1 MIKHNEHCCKWR
13 DQNPSIFQFLFLISR
28 RYSQRKPLS
37 TTDRPAH
44 VRERVSEINRF
55 NCRVLIVLF
64 IFSNAFHS
72 LQETLWTMNQKI
84 QFPGFS
90 LTLTVSKIFL
100 DFLKNSHWTFPD
112 LGKIKLFFFPDFSLT
127 KATPNFYPQT
137 LFFLDQDLIKRAS
150 QGEMF

>member
-1 MIKHNEHCCKWR
+1 MIKNNEHCRKWR

-28 RYSQRKPLS
+28 RHPQRKPLS
-37 TTDRPAH
+37 TTDTPAH
-44 VRERVSEINRF
+44 VRERVSEIDRF
-55 NCRVLIVLF
+55 NCSVLIVLF

-100 DFLKNSHWTFPD
+100 DFLKNSHWIFPD
-112 LGKIKLFFFPDFSLT
+112 LGKIKLFFFLIFPWAKQPRIFIPKRFFFLT
-127 KATPNFYPQT
+127 KT
-137 LFFLDQDLIKRAS
+137 S
-150 QGEMF
+150 